1 MSRPPRRQDSGLSS
15 SSTRSRP
22 TTLDIPGLTKSKVS
36 PDGRIAQRDV
46 GSKLVIVMVGL
57 PARGKS
63 YVTKKMA
70 RYLNWLQ
77 HDARIF
83 NVGEKRRVA
92 AGGSSVP
99 ATNMPT
105 QVKGFP
111 GLDQVGGSTPGSLDH
126 ASSQK
131 LSLEPPSP
139 AAKVLL
145 NGELPPD
152 LDNENLPP
160 PALDVPGPSDID
172 PGFETGFLKNRQ
184 SAASPTTG
192 LPVESDNEDIHGHR
206 NHSASFFDPDN
217 TEAAEL
223 REQLAM
229 ETLDELIDFL
239 LFQNGSVGIFDAT
252 NSTLERR
259 KNIMTK
265 IRQRAGPELG
275 VLFLESQCIDE
286 NVREIHYPLRA

>member
-1 MSRPPRRQDSGLSS
+1 
-15 SSTRSRP
+15 
-22 TTLDIPGLTKSKVS
+22 
-36 PDGRIAQRDV
+36 
-46 GSKLVIVMVGL
+46 MVGL

-92 AGGSSVP
+92 AGGPSVP
-99 ATNMPT
+99 TTSSLPHT
-105 QVKGFP
+105 TSFP
-111 GLDQVGGSTPGSLDH
+111 DLDQLGGFTTASLDH
-126 ASSQK
+126 ILSQK
-131 LSLEPPSP
+131 PPYESSSP
-139 AAKVLL
+139 AAKVLV
-145 NGELPPD
+145 NGELPSELND
-152 LDNENLPP
+152 ENLPP
-160 PALDVPGPSDID
+160 PALDAPSPSDVQLGSKKRLLNDYHAITSSTMD
-172 PGFETGFLKNRQ
+172 
-184 SAASPTTG
+184 
-192 LPVESDNEDIHGHR
+192 LPAEAGNEDTHDHR

-229 ETLDELIDFL
+229 ETLDELLDYL
-239 LFQNGSVGIFDAT
+239 LDQNGSVGIFDAT

-259 KNIMTK
+259 KNIMNK

-286 NVREIHYPLRA
+286 NVRIPWSCW